1 MIFAKTAW
9 KGFHV
14 IVSGLLKAGTISNAF
29 KGTTV
34 QHFFNMLQIR
44 YPPLDS
50 HKHGLWTQQSTFH
63 ESKGMDHPYSKG
75 VAMVQ
80 GSVLYLGPSF
90 ASFCHHQHGSSSC
103 RYKPTFWSNLSL
115 RAMSEGRVPRSD
127 WSANVQAMRCG
138 LLPGRRKRPHLQKA
152 PWRHVIYHFFNF
164 SPFTEPAVSLK
175 FQLANASHGVAKKI
189 KQVLQKV
196 Y

>member
-1 MIFAKTAW
+1 
-9 KGFHV
+9 
-14 IVSGLLKAGTISNAF
+14 
-29 KGTTV
+29 
-34 QHFFNMLQIR
+34 
-44 YPPLDS
+44 
-50 HKHGLWTQQSTFH
+50 
-63 ESKGMDHPYSKG
+63 
-75 VAMVQ
+75 MVQ

-152 PWRHVIYHFFNF
+152 PWRHVIYHFSIFHHLQSLLCLWSFNLPMLLTA
-164 SPFTEPAVSLK
+164 SQKRSNKCYKKCTSGKTVYSVDLTIPLPPRCPDNSRTLQRGSLSFTDCGCEVGYINVANVTVGL
-175 FQLANASHGVAKKI
+175 LARWETLLEMGGLMRNMLHDSC
-189 KQVLQKV
+189 
-196 Y
+196 